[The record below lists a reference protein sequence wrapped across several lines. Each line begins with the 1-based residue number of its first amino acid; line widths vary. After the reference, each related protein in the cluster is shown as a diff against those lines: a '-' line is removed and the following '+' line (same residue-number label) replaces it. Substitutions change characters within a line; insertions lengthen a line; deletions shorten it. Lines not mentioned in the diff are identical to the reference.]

1 MVNAGRI
8 LIVPKGV
15 WSSLTSYE
23 MLDLVTQDGVAYIAR
38 QANVGVQ
45 PKTDS
50 QYTYWQP
57 FGNASEPD
65 NETIIYTENNRY
77 TVNLD
82 GKTLV
87 YDSNDGITVAI
98 DGETIKFDEDE
109 GYLYA
114 DVKSNLA
121 DLLDVVLTTPA
132 NGQVLTYNA
141 VTGKWVNAN
150 PTGGMQAH
158 LVITS
163 EAGSTVTVTTPSGS
177 VITAT
182 QVSGSTTQW
191 ECDTQ
196 EYGVHTIDA
205 VLAGDD
211 AQITV
216 TVDTCK
222 VYNIDDSHVHASI
235 TVTFP
240 RGFTCRCQ
248 GQGENYYANSNPY
261 TFSVHH
267 LGEYTITATDGADT
281 TYTET
286 VTISSSAQSVNM
298 FCPSVENAPT
308 DDIQLWLMFGGI
320 LDKSYTTLSEV
331 LSDSTTLSTL
341 IADNN
346 AVDYLVRSKSWASNK
361 GLVPILSST
370 TGTNGV
376 VNECGQT
383 FNSTYPS
390 WKAFDGNSSSFGA
403 LNSAS
408 NIAYIGYTFT
418 DPTKIALIECDM
430 RGLGTIKYTVKLS
443 AEYSDDGTT
452 WNNCSD
458 EYSITG
464 AISSTTKI
472 AITETSPHRYWRVK
486 RNSPTENIST
496 VCYELQ
502 FYDYTGN
509 GITEDSTAMTYIGL
523 NNYCAN
529 TLLADSDWLN
539 AICNS
544 AYFESVLNAKVPIM
558 TDNTHPSGV
567 CSATSY
573 ASGNEPYK
581 AFDGNDST
589 FWYAGTTQ
597 GLLQGIKCVIYDF
610 GSNVKIYACH
620 AHLTSYS
627 DTNRTDTVKVLGST
641 TSTESDYVTLKEES
655 LTVNGIASGDEIGTF
670 KYLLSNV
677 GNYRYYAYGGISQAS
692 TTPPFER
699 IQTLQFYGRQDV

>member
-15 WSSLTSYE
+15 WSSLTSYD

-57 FGNASEPD
+57 FGNVAEPD
-65 NETIIYTENNRY
+65 NETIVYNANNRY

-114 DVKSNLA
+114 EVKSNLA
-121 DLLDVVLTTPA
+121 DLLDVVLTTPV

-211 AQITV
+211 ARITV
-216 TVDTCK
+216 TVDACK
-222 VYNIDDSHVHASI
+222 VYNIDDSHIHASI

-248 GQGENYYANSNPY
+248 GQGENYYSNSNPY

-267 LGEYTITATDGADT
+267 LGEFTITATDGADT

-286 VTISSSAQSVNM
+286 VTISSSAQSVSM
-298 FCPSVENAPT
+298 FCPSAENAPT
-308 DDIQLWLMFGGI
+308 DDIQLWLMEGGI
-320 LDKSYTTLSEV
+320 LDKTYTTLSEV
-331 LSDSTTLSTL
+331 LADSTTLATL

-346 AVDYLVRSKSWASNK
+346 AVDYMVRSKSWCGV
-361 GLVPILSST
+361 GLVPKMTSNNTPSGVAFASTEYDSSY
-370 TGTNGV
+370 
-376 VNECGQT
+376 EA
-383 FNSTYPS
+383 
-390 WKAFDGNSSSFGA
+390 WKAFDEDSSTGWGSSINDGVG
-403 LNSAS
+403 S
-408 NIAYIGYTFT
+408 YIGYIFT
-418 DPTKIALIECDM
+418 EPKCVKRLKLYNVASNNNTMFGFKIQGSNNTTTGA
-430 RGLGTIKYTVKLS
+430 
-443 AEYSDDGTT
+443 DGTWIDIDT
-452 WNNCSD
+452 KTAVREENPPMDITNSTSYLAVRLLATNTNPAGAKNNN
-458 EYSITG
+458 
-464 AISSTTKI
+464 
-472 AITETSPHRYWRVK
+472 VM
-486 RNSPTENIST
+486 
-496 VCYELQ
+496 ELQ
-502 FYDYTGN
+502 FYSENLCD
-509 GITEDSTAMTYIGL
+509 DSTAMSYIGL
-523 NNYCAN
+523 NNYASN

-544 AYFESVLNAKVPIM
+544 AYFESVLNIKVPTM
-558 TDNTHPSGV
+558 TSNTTPSGV
-567 CSATSY
+567 AFGLNL
-573 ASGNEPYK
+573 ASTAADPYK
-581 AFDGNDST
+581 AFNDLTEDFAFDNKGNDLIGKGVGYQFPNQVRIAKVRMHTRYDVNGYHLGNYVIEASND
-589 FWYAGTTQ
+589 GTTYKQ
-597 GLLQGIKCVIYDF
+597 IATGGTTTTDWDIILDAITLLYEYFRIRCT
-610 GSNVKIYACH
+610 SNLA
-620 AHLTSYS
+620 
-627 DTNRTDTVKVLGST
+627 
-641 TSTESDYVTLKEES
+641 
-655 LTVNGIASGDEIGTF
+655 VNS
-670 KYLLSNV
+670 
-677 GNYRYYAYGGISQAS
+677 AYPQVD
-692 TTPPFER
+692 
-699 IQTLQFYGRQDV
+699 LQFYGRIDV

>member
-57 FGNASEPD
+57 FGNAAEPD
-65 NETIIYTENNRY
+65 NETIVYNANNRY

-98 DGETIKFDEDE
+98 DGSTIKFDEDE

-121 DLLDVVLTTPA
+121 DLLDVVLTSPA

-150 PTGGMQAH
+150 PTGGMMAH

-163 EAGSTVTVTTPSGS
+163 EAGSVVTVTTPSGS
-177 VITAT
+177 IITAT

-222 VYNIDDSHVHASI
+222 VYNIDDSHIHASI

-240 RGFTCRCQ
+240 RGFTARCQ
-248 GQGENYYANSNPY
+248 GQGENYYSNSNPY

-267 LGEYTITATDGADT
+267 LGEYTITATDGANT

-286 VTISSSAQSVNM
+286 VTISASAQSVSM
-298 FCPSVENAPT
+298 FCPSVANAPT
-308 DDIQLWLMFGGI
+308 DDIQLWLMEGGI
-320 LDKSYTTLSEV
+320 VDKTYTTLSEV
-331 LSDSTTLSTL
+331 LADSTTLATL

-346 AVDYLVRSKSWASNK
+346 AVDYMVRSKSWCGI
-361 GLVPILSST
+361 GLVPKMTSDT
-370 TGTNGV
+370 TPSGV
-376 VNECGQT
+376 AFASEA
-383 FNSTYPS
+383 YPGYEAY
-390 WKAFDGNSSSFGA
+390 KAFDEDDSTGWYAGQSSST
-403 LNSAS
+403 NQR
-408 NIAYIGYTFT
+408 IGYDFGRAVT
-418 DPTKIALIECDM
+418 IA
-430 RGLGTIKYTVKLS
+430 KVKVRPEYPSNVSRLKNINIQ
-443 AEYSDDGTT
+443 YSDDGTS
-452 WNNCSD
+452 WSGNNAFVVPNAGQD
-458 EYSITG
+458 NEYTLTDTG
-464 AISSTTKI
+464 S
-472 AITETSPHRYWRVK
+472 HRYWSMFVAD
-486 RNSPTENIST
+486 NYSSYNIGCST
-496 VCYELQ
+496 LQ
-502 FYDYTGN
+502 FYSENICDN
-509 GITEDSTAMTYIGL
+509 STAMSYIGL

-529 TLLADSDWLN
+529 TLIADSDWLT

-544 AYFESVLNAKVPIM
+544 TYFESVLNAKVPVMTSNTTPSGVAFGSSANSGNDYYFAFSGNASSPWLPASGATNNRIGYKFTMPNKCKLVTLQVAGSGNDAGGSDITAIVQGRM
-558 TDNTHPSGV
+558 TDNDEWSDLKSFTIL
-567 CSATSY
+567 
-573 ASGNEPYK
+573 K
-581 AFDGNDST
+581 AYPNTQAYSVIIDGDFAENMQYCLFMAD
-589 FWYAGTTQ
+589 
-597 GLLQGIKCVIYDF
+597 VIYRA
-610 GSNVKIYACH
+610 IQP
-620 AHLTSYS
+620 
-627 DTNRTDTVKVLGST
+627 
-641 TSTESDYVTLKEES
+641 VTIKQ
-655 LTVNGIASGDEIGTF
+655 IA
-670 KYLLSNV
+670 L
-677 GNYRYYAYGGISQAS
+677 
-692 TTPPFER
+692 
-699 IQTLQFYGRQDV
+699 LQFYGRVDV